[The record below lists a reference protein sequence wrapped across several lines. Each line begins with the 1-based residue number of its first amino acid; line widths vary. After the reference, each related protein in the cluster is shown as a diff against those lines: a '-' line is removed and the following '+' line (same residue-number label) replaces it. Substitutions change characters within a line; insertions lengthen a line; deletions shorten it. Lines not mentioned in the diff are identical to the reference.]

1 MEKRITFVGL
11 DAHKVSIKVTM
22 LLALDPA
29 QAGRSGQ
36 DRSAR
41 RTKAGDKLRSSE
53 VDRTS
58 SASTPCS
65 TASSHYEDAPIL
77 EAFASR
83 WRTAIEIHCPRRHW
97 GGRRLGPRTCW

>member
-41 RTKAGDKLRSSE
+41 RTKAGDKAAKLRS
-53 VDRTS
+53 
-58 SASTPCS
+58 
-65 TASSHYEDAPIL
+65 
-77 EAFASR
+77 
-83 WRTAIEIHCPRRHW
+83 
-97 GGRRLGPRTCW
+97 